1 MTGGLRIGID
11 VGGTNT
17 DAALVDGNGTVVA
30 WTKTP
35 TTDDP
40 GDGIERALGA
50 VLPDDRA
57 AVELVAL
64 GTTHALNAVV
74 SRRDLGRVLTLRVAA
89 PSSRS
94 VPPMTGWPA
103 DLKAV
108 VDGGAAIV
116 HGGVEVDGRVHPID
130 RDEIRHA
137 VDGRDVSAVAI
148 GGPFSLQ
155 DPSQELEVAD
165 LVRDVVGP
173 DVPIATSHRIGGLG
187 LLERENGTILNAAL
201 RDVVA
206 GVVEGF
212 AAALAAHGV
221 TATPFLTQND
231 GTLMRLEHALEMPA
245 LTIGSG
251 AANSIRGAAALTGL
265 TDAHVIDVG
274 GTTTDVGVI
283 KAGFPRVAA
292 VGVVLG
298 GVRTNFRMPDVH
310 SIGVGG
316 GTRLTPEVSLDT
328 TSVGR
333 SLTSD
338 ALVFGGDIP
347 TLSDAAVAAGRVRM
361 GDARRLDGR
370 AWPGAIAEADRRVAD
385 ALDRMKTSREPVEV
399 LLVGGGSSLFGDTLP
414 GASTVHRPDR
424 YDVANA
430 IGAAIA
436 LVSGEAE
443 VVAEVADGR
452 DEAIERCIDA
462 ARARAIAAGAD
473 RGALEVVA
481 VDETPLAY
489 MDRPMSQLRAK
500 VVGAP
505 AERPSPSRR
514 LDG

>member
-1 MTGGLRIGID
+1 MTGSMRIGID

-17 DAALVDGNGTVVA
+17 DAALVDGNGSVLA

-40 GDGIERALGA
+40 AEGIERALGS

-57 AVELVAL
+57 AVGLVSL

-74 SRRDLGRVLTLRVAA
+74 SRRNLGRVLTLRVAA

-94 VPPMTGWPA
+94 VPPMTGWPT

-108 VDGGAAIV
+108 VDGGATIV
-116 HGGVEVDGRVHPID
+116 RGGVEVDGRVHPLD
-130 RDEIRHA
+130 RDEIRRA
-137 VDGRDVSAVAI
+137 LDGRNVGAVAI

-165 LVRDVVGP
+165 LVRDALGG
-173 DVPIATSHRIGGLG
+173 DILIATSHRIGGLG
-187 LLERENGTILNAAL
+187 LLERENATILNAAL
-201 RDVVA
+201 REVVA

-212 AAALAAHGV
+212 ASALSAHGLD
-221 TATPFLTQND
+221 ATPFLTQND
-231 GTLMRLEHALEMPA
+231 GTLMRLEHALEMPV

-251 AANSIRGAAALTGL
+251 PANSIRGAAALTGI

-283 KAGFPRVAA
+283 RGGFPRVAA
-292 VGVVLG
+292 VGVDLG

-310 SIGVGG
+310 SIGLGG
-316 GTRLTPEVSLDT
+316 GTRLTPEGLLGNA
-328 TSVGR
+328 SVGR

-338 ALVFGGDIP
+338 ALVFGGRIP
-347 TLSDAAVAAGRVRM
+347 TLSDAAVAGGRTEM
-361 GDARRLDGR
+361 GDASRVDGR
-370 AWPGAIAEADRRVAD
+370 AWPEALAEADRRVAD

-399 LLVGGGSSLFGDTLP
+399 LLVGGGSALIADTLP
-414 GASTVHRPDR
+414 GASTVHRPAR

-443 VVAEVADGR
+443 VVAEVADSR
-452 DEAIERCIDA
+452 EDAIERCIDR

-473 RGALEVVA
+473 PGAIDVVA
-481 VDETPLAY
+481 IDETPLAY

-500 VVGAP
+500 VAGPP
-505 AERPSPSRR
+505 A
-514 LDG
+514 